1 MKMKER
7 MALLMD
13 EFENDDPGILMILHI
28 GSMANESGAGAPNVE
43 KQIK

>member
-13 EFENDDPGILMILHI
+13 EFANDEPGMFMILHI
-28 GSMANESGAGAPNVE
+28 GSITNESEAFSPNVE